1 MKKPV
6 SLVIYILFLFLILPS
21 CDYNKTSFDLPSIF
35 EPTLDFSKTSQFTF
49 DENFVEVKNGKA
61 QLKALDLE
69 HSESDFNSGTH
80 VGTYFNNSSSDVSLL
95 NFDNSNLLNI
105 LPSRAGNIFSYLRL
119 DGGFNAES
127 GFDGTPNNGGSG
139 LTVTDG
145 KINNGIMFDGL
156 DDSISFVAPTFTQL
170 SASAWVKLES
180 YTNSYPRFLELNFN
194 FSVWVQQPPEPPWGD
209 LGSVYIRA
217 THSGTDGYWYSAPGT
232 IELGKLYHITLS
244 YDSSSNTNKPLLVI
258 NGQVVQLFERSK
270 PVGTFNNTAGTGYLG
285 NWGLPSS
292 RNWHGVMDEYAIFDV
307 ALSESDLIKIYESQE
322 KFQLSDTSLHPSWA
336 PKWDNLVGYWK
347 MDGNWRDSSGN
358 GNHGTVFNGAT
369 ISFDANVGNSAGLFN
384 ELVSHDYIEIPNTT
398 DLENIQAGPFTM
410 QAWYKPLNVP
420 RNIDQSTRAHG
431 IFSKPGWHVGL
442 DYNNDNSFRFNV
454 PNHTPAHQRAT
465 SNPVYQTGT
474 YYHIMGVSDGPG
486 GLVKLYVNGK
496 LVSMVPNTGSF
507 PSYGTNNFYIGTG
520 SPTLSPAHST
530 WAVDGI
536 IDDVALW
543 NTNLKAIDVIK
554 IYNRQKQKYA
564 GHFDSEVID
573 LGSTTSNWPDLS
585 WSTSLPF
592 GKELVGDYNND
603 GNTESESSSVY
614 FRLSENLNEGLVG
627 YWPLNEKTLDS
638 VGGADFADFSGN
650 SYACDIIVGGVI
662 ASEGKLGSSFSDGQ
676 ASCGDNLAFS
686 GRSSFSVSV
695 WFKTLLSG
703 SGQFFMIVNKRA
715 NPGTGLEGWVCYLAG
730 SSGKASCRRTV
741 GGVENAI
748 NSISLLN
755 DGLWHHLAA
764 TYDGNVVKNYV
775 DGVLQGTVVDT
786 RDLINA
792 GQDLSYG
799 DNQADAGSVDEVAI
813 WERALSADEVQQIYR
828 RGANRIKL
836 QVKSCVDSNCEC
848 KSFSSSPQGSAADC
862 DGDTIVNALDF
873 DDPHKADFIGPGG
886 DGATYYSEAFNRKG
900 TDTLFNCGNNTSDSD
915 GNICVNDEIS
925 LIGSPKP
932 EGPSIDFTDFPLSAK
947 PLDNQYIQYRVYME
961 ADDNTACQGSPC
973 LPELSSVNLNP
984 SGATKYYG
992 SVQEIKSIQPII
1004 YKDIQSVK
1012 VIADD
1017 CVTYQLSPDGT
1028 NYYHWISNAWAPVTS
1043 HIDSSNQSDFAN
1055 YISNYSSQFGSGQ
1068 LFIKALLQTN
1078 SQQSSNCSIKSIDF
1092 NYSK

>member
-1 MKKPV
+1 MKNYFL
-6 SLVIYILFLFLILPS
+6 LVFYSFLFLYILPS
-21 CDYNKTSFDLPSIF
+21 CEYKKTSFELDALF

-61 QLKALDLE
+61 QLKPLDLKQTE
-69 HSESDFNSGTH
+69 NDFNRGNY
-80 VGTYFNNSSSDVSLL
+80 VGTFYDSQSKVIRPLEIDQVNVNSILPNRLLNLQGYWKFDGDYHDQSMNNDSGVTSGGVVFEPGLVRQGVSL
-95 NFDNSNLLNI
+95 
-105 LPSRAGNIFSYLRL
+105 
-119 DGGFNAES
+119 DGIDGFVDLGS
-127 GFDGTPNNGGSG
+127 SVVDTGSG
-139 LTVTDG
+139 QT
-145 KINNGIMFDGL
+145 F
-156 DDSISFVAPTFTQL
+156 SISFWTEVDSYTANYLATIGHRFIHTDSHQYGLMCFSHDYSGSLEFRCGYRYYDSGISYSERKIFGNLTGWQHVAITSDGTNVFYYHNGSLVDTGVTGTTPSNIGQSLFLGKNLPISSHFSDSKIDELAIYNTQL
-170 SASAWVKLES
+170 
-180 YTNSYPRFLELNFN
+180 T
-194 FSVWVQQPPEPPWGD
+194 SVE
-209 LGSVYIRA
+209 IN
-217 THSGTDGYWYSAPGT
+217 
-232 IELGKLYHITLS
+232 KLYSNSVLS
-244 YDSSSNTNKPLLVI
+244 TELSS
-258 NGQVVQLFERSK
+258 
-270 PVGTFNNTAGTGYLG
+270 
-285 NWGLPSS
+285 
-292 RNWHGVMDEYAIFDV
+292 
-307 ALSESDLIKIYESQE
+307 
-322 KFQLSDTSLHPSWA
+322 SWA

-358 GNHGTVFNGAT
+358 NYHMTAQNGSAFISDSKVGIHSGVFDGSDDLSTSSANIPSLTSSSTFSTWIHRSVSSGTDRESI
-369 ISFDANVGNSAGLFN
+369 ISKAGGSDD
-384 ELVSHDYIEIPNTT
+384 VTGSR
-398 DLENIQAGPFTM
+398 Q
-410 QAWYKPLNVP
+410 P
-420 RNIDQSTRAHG
+420 RMDI
-431 IFSKPGWHVGL
+431 
-442 DYNNDNSFRFNV
+442 YNNKARLIMRLAGVNYIISSV
-454 PNHTPAHQRAT
+454 
-465 SNPVYQTGT
+465 SNIEKENWYHLVGT
-474 YYHIMGVSDGPG
+474 YDHVSGAAS
-486 GLVKLYVNGK
+486 VYVNGS
-496 LVSMVPNTGSF
+496 LEATSIIPAMSIVGQTGGIALSS
-507 PSYGTNNFYIGTG
+507 SYGYEASETYRWNG
-520 SPTLSPAHST
+520 SIDDAAVWSVSLSPEE
-530 WAVDGI
+530 VF
-536 IDDVALW
+536 L
-543 NTNLKAIDVIK
+543 

-603 GNTESESSSVY
+603 GNTESESS
-614 FRLSENLNEGLVG
+614 LSYSSIYQQLNHGLISYWSFNEEVTGTAPSGLDLKDLVG
-627 YWPLNEKTLDS
+627 SNHVSIHSNFNLGKTGLLSKAIELPGTPNTIGIADSNALKPTDELTYVIWYKRYPNNPQEYSGFVINE
-638 VGGADFADFSGN
+638 
-650 SYACDIIVGGVI
+650 
-662 ASEGKLGSSFSDGQ
+662 SFGDGQ
-676 ASCGDNLAFS
+676 GTYFGDYS
-686 GRSSFSVSV
+686 GGGDDVICFR
-695 WFKTLLSG
+695 
-703 SGQFFMIVNKRA
+703 VNA
-715 NPGTGLEGWVCYLAG
+715 DNTNGVC
-730 SSGKASCRRTV
+730 
-741 GGVENAI
+741 EP
-748 NSISLLN
+748 
-755 DGLWHHLAA
+755 
-764 TYDGNVVKNYV
+764 NVVFYRWVHYSVTFSNGSLKFYRDGILV
-775 DGVLQGTVVDT
+775 DSSTTSNATITPRVTT
-786 RDLINA
+786 SLILHYLN
-792 GQDLSYG
+792 GL
-799 DNQADAGSVDEVAI
+799 ADELAI